1 MAAFRVDNFVV
12 WLRVDDSNEETDCGT
27 PNDPVLEITTVKDG
41 DGDRADVVNDTG
53 DDMGWY
59 GDSDDWPAIDD
70 GDTSECVVGINDSDD
85 DKGGGDN
92 DKDNDKDNDN
102 DDDVVF
108 VSGKVDKET
117 EDNGA
122 ESKKHNKEDY

>member
-108 VSGKVDKET
+108 VSG
-117 EDNGA
+117 
-122 ESKKHNKEDY
+122 